1 MSNTKCIE
9 KKPIAQPKL
18 AMDKNIEGKQIGI
31 MGGTFN
37 PVHLAHLVAA
47 EQAMTKLSLVYS

>member
-18 AMDKNIEGKQIGI
+18 AMDKNIEEANLKCRI
-31 MGGTFN
+31 
-37 PVHLAHLVAA
+37 
-47 EQAMTKLSLVYS
+47 Y